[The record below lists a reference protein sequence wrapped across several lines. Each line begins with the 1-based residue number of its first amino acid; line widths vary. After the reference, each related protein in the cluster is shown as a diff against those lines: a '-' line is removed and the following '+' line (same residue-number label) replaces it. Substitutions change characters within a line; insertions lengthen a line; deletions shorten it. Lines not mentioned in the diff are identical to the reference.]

1 MRRFFPATKTDQE
14 HGAATLLVA
23 AVIGIACLV
32 CIVLVR
38 LGEQVTLNARA
49 HIAAEAAALAGALNG
64 EAAAH
69 HVASANGASIIEY
82 LIDAPL
88 VQVVVEI
95 KGMRVSA
102 RAELIG
108 FSTLNLWQSPI
119 SSNP

>member
-14 HGAATLLVA
+14 RGAATLLAA

-64 EAAAH
+64 EDAAH
-69 HVASANGASIIEY
+69 HVASANGARIIEY

-88 VQVVVEI
+88 VHVVVEI

>member
-14 HGAATLLVA
+14 RGAATLLAA

-32 CIVLVR
+32 STVLVR

-64 EAAAH
+64 EDAAH

>member
-14 HGAATLLVA
+14 RGAATLLAA

-64 EAAAH
+64 EDAAH

-82 LIDAPL
+82 LIDSPL

-108 FSTLNLWQSPI
+108 FSTLNLWRSPI